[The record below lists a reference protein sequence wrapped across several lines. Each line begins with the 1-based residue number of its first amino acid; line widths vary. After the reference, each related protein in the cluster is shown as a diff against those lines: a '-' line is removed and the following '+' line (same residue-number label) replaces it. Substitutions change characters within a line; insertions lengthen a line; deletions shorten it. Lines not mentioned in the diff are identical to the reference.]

1 MHNIKDIRKDIDNF
15 KNTIKNRNVD
25 VDFDQILNL
34 DEENR
39 KLIQEKEKLEMEK
52 KSISKSKDETL
63 FEKSKEISN
72 KIDDLSKN
80 QKNVK
85 DQLDQILSNI
95 PNLPLND
102 VPVGKD
108 ENSNKEVVKSGK
120 IKEMSFK
127 PKSHYEIG
135 EKLNML
141 DFDLATKTT
150 GSRFVFVKDK
160 LASLERAISNF
171 MIDTHVNNNGY
182 TEISPPLM
190 ATDNTMFGTGQ
201 LPKFENDQFEIKF
214 DDKNDRK
221 FLIPTAEVILTN
233 MVKNQILNLKSL
245 PMRLVASTP
254 CFRKEAGSYG
264 KDTKGMIRQ
273 HQFYKVELVSIV
285 ENNKCIE
292 ELERMTNCATKILD
306 DLQLPYRKI
315 ILSTGD
321 MGFSAEKTY
330 DIEVWLPS
338 ENKYREI
345 SSCSSCGTF
354 QAKRMKARYKN
365 NNNENEFV
373 GTLNG
378 RLVASTPCFRKEA
391 GSYGKDTKG
400 MIRQHQFY
408 KVELVSIVE
417 NNKCIE
423 ELERMTNCATKI
435 LDDLQLPYR
444 KIILSTGDMGFS
456 AEKTYDIE
464 VWLPSENKYR
474 EISSC
479 SSCGTFQAKRMKAR
493 YKNNNNENEF
503 VGTLNGSG
511 LAVGRTL
518 IAILENYQTEDGSI
532 IIPEKLR
539 PYMNN
544 MEKIGIN

>member
-1 MHNIKDIRKDIDNF
+1 MHNLKLIRENLSTFKDKISKR
-15 KNTIKNRNVD
+15 NTKI
-25 VDFDQILNL
+25 DFD
-34 DEENR
+34 E
-39 KLIQEKEKLEMEK
+39 LIQLDKKYREIIGSKEKLEQQK
-52 KSISKSKDETL
+52 KIISKSQDKKQ
-63 FEKSKEISN
+63 FEKSKNISKEIDILIIEEKKIGQKISQILDVIPNVGLDDIPVGSDEKSN
-72 KIDDLSKN
+72 KILK
-80 QKNVK
+80 
-85 DQLDQILSNI
+85 LIGEI
-95 PNLPLND
+95 P
-102 VPVGKD
+102 KF
-108 ENSNKEVVKSGK
+108 
-120 IKEMSFK
+120 SFK
-127 PKSHYEIG
+127 IQSHYDLG
-135 EKLNML
+135 KKKDLL
-141 DFDLATKTT
+141 DFDLASKTT
-150 GSRFVFVKDK
+150 GARFVFLKGK
-160 LASLERAISNF
+160 LAELERAISNF
-171 MIDTHVNNNGY
+171 MLDIHTKEFGY
-182 TEISPPLM
+182 NEISPPLI
-190 ATDNTMFGTGQ
+190 ASENTMYGTGQ
-201 LPKFENDQFEIKF
+201 LPKFENDQFQIQMDGNQK
-214 DDKNDRK
+214 KY
-221 FLIPTAEVILTN
+221 LIPTAEVILTN
-233 MVKNQILNLKSL
+233 MVKNQILNIKSL
-245 PMRLVASTP
+245 PM
-254 CFRKEAGSYG
+254 
-264 KDTKGMIRQ
+264 
-273 HQFYKVELVSIV
+273 
-285 ENNKCIE
+285 
-292 ELERMTNCATKILD
+292 
-306 DLQLPYRKI
+306 
-315 ILSTGD
+315 
-321 MGFSAEKTY
+321 
-330 DIEVWLPS
+330 
-338 ENKYREI
+338 
-345 SSCSSCGTF
+345 
-354 QAKRMKARYKN
+354 
-365 NNNENEFV
+365 
-373 GTLNG
+373 

-532 IIPEKLR
+532 TIPEKLR